1 MSLAGFI
8 AIQRVEHQ
16 VPHAVSCR
24 ALGVSESWFYKWQ
37 HGDMSL
43 RRAARAVLAAE
54 VKRLFVKHKR
64 RYGSPRIAAELRRQG
79 RPVSVNTVAE
89 LMAEQHLVAR
99 SVHRR
104 RSTTKRDV
112 SVRSFPPDQVK
123 RDFSLR
129 DRPNQTWVGD
139 LTEIPTGEGVLYLA
153 AVQDLHSRLV
163 PGFATGDHHDAPLA
177 KAALCMAV
185 AVRGGDVAGVV
196 FHSDR
201 GGEYTG
207 DLFAKA
213 CAAAGITQSMGR
225 TGSALDNAAAE
236 SFNSTLE
243 FELLRDADFATK
255 AEAQA
260 AVAGFIEEY
269 NTTRLHSTLGMLS
282 PIDYERAHR
291 EPAA

>member
-1 MSLAGFI
+1 VNLAGFI
-8 AIQRVEHQ
+8 ATQRAEHQ
-16 VPHAVSCR
+16 VPYAVSCR
-24 ALGVSESWFYKWQ
+24 ALGVSQSWFYKWQ

-43 RRAARAVLAAE
+43 RRATRASLAAE
-54 VKRLFVKHKR
+54 IRRLFVKHKG
-64 RYGSPRIAAELRRQG
+64 RYGSPRVAAELRKQG
-79 RPVSVNTVAE
+79 RSVSVNTVAE
-89 LMAEQHLVAR
+89 LMAEQDLVAR
-99 SVHRR
+99 RRRRRKSTTQPDPSVHRFPADR
-104 RSTTKRDV
+104 
-112 SVRSFPPDQVK
+112 VR

-129 DRPNQTWVGD
+129 DRPNQVWVGD
-139 LTEIPTGEGVLYLA
+139 LTEIPTGEGILYLA

-185 AVRGGDVAGVV
+185 AVRGGDVTGVV

-207 DLFAKA
+207 DLFARA
-213 CAAAGITQSMGR
+213 CTAAGITQSMGR

-236 SFNSTLE
+236 SFNSTIE
-243 FELLRDADFATK
+243 FELLRETAFATK
-255 AEAQA
+255 AEARA

-269 NTTRLHSTLGMLS
+269 NTTRLHSTLDMLS